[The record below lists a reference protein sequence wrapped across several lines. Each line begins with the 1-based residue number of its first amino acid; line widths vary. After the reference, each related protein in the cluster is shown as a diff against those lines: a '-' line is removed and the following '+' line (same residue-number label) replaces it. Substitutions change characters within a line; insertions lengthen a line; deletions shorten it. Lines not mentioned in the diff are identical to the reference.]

1 MANLTTAQKLSRIYS
16 VARGVVKDPKMT
28 QAQAL
33 SRLYS
38 TARGII
44 PKQKKNKGG
53 TVKRKAI
60 SKKK

>member
-1 MANLTTAQKLSRIYS
+1 MANLKTKEALARIYN
-16 VARGVVKDPKMT
+16 VARGVVRDPNMT
-28 QAQAL
+28 KAQAL

-38 TARGII
+38 SARNL
-44 PKQKKNKGG
+44 QKKNKGG